1 MLVKFHTFTT
11 HLYPRAHPMIC
22 TDIWRFIHDKRI
34 WTIHHLQMA
43 RKESKPAA
51 ELHITCTVKMLM
63 AFTWNSTLLQK
74 EANLCSMCF
83 RNTKEK
89 TLLQIEKKWT
99 IIFLHFGV
107 FCGWYTCKFFLH
119 IFAANIPCKI
129 TSFHQLNIMSESENE
144 RERESTSSLSQLY
157 KHSFPVLGVSIL
169 YCAS

>member
-11 HLYPRAHPMIC
+11 HLYPRAHPMIY

-63 AFTWNSTLLQK
+63 GFTWNSTLLQK

-83 RNTKEK
+83 WNTKEK
-89 TLLQIEKKWT
+89 TLLQT
-99 IIFLHFGV
+99 
-107 FCGWYTCKFFLH
+107 
-119 IFAANIPCKI
+119 
-129 TSFHQLNIMSESENE
+129 ESEQKNYTFWSFLWLIHMQVFSPHICSQYPMQNYFIPSVEYNVRIRE
-144 RERESTSSLSQLY
+144 REGERESTSSLSQLY